1 MTVTVLISL
10 VMIITGSLLAIHYF
24 TERGGPEGF
33 LKGKYLTIVLT
44 IFWYQSFI
52 NILNLTLVLLG

>member
-1 MTVTVLISL
+1 MTVTVLIWL
-10 VMIITGSLLAIHYF
+10 VMIITSSLLAIHYF

-52 NILNLTLVLLG
+52 NTVSLIVGLFG